1 MGVKAIA
8 RGAGVLALE
17 ISGTRVGI
25 AIPPDAGRLARGLLA
40 TGWRKL
46 PDGRYAIAP
55 PAPGG
60 PAGAR
65 RALLDALARAT

>member
-8 RGAGVLALE
+8 RNAGALALE
-17 ISGTRVGI
+17 ISSARVAVALPEGS
-25 AIPPDAGRLARGLLA
+25 PVARALTA

-65 RALLDALARAT
+65 RALMDALARAT

>member
-1 MGVKAIA
+1 MAVKAIA
-8 RGAGVLALE
+8 RGAGAVALE
-17 ISGTRVGI
+17 ISAARVAVALPEASPLGGALI
-25 AIPPDAGRLARGLLA
+25 AA
-40 TGWRKL
+40 GWRKL

-65 RALLDALARAT
+65 RALLGALARAT

>member
-8 RGAGVLALE
+8 RGAGALALE
-17 ISGTRVGI
+17 ISTARVAI
-25 AIPPDAGRLARGLLA
+25 ALPDASPVGRALLA
-40 TGWRKL
+40 GGWRKL
-46 PDGRYAIAP
+46 PDGRYAITP

-65 RALLDALARAT
+65 RALLDTLARAT